1 MFWPRVA
8 KLLLRL
14 RGWTIVGGAPD
25 VSKAVII
32 AAPHTSNWDGYWGL
46 VYAVAVG
53 LDVKFFFKH
62 SLFWFPLSV
71 LIRGMGGI
79 PLNRGLANSAVKQA
93 IDEFNCRETFFFALA
108 PEGTRG
114 KTTGW
119 KTGFYRIAEGA
130 GVPVGLGFMDY
141 GRRQIGIGPL
151 LTLTG
156 DADADL
162 DVCRRF
168 YAGIEG
174 KRPGMT
180 GPVVF
185 PIRRNGA
192 TIAEKSTSNN
202 RP

>member
-8 KLLLRL
+8 RLLLRFG
-14 RGWTIVGGAPD
+14 GWTVVGGLPD
-25 VSKAVII
+25 VNKAVVI

-46 VYAVAVG
+46 VFKVAIG

-71 LIRGMGGI
+71 LIRGMGGL
-79 PLNRGLANSAVKQA
+79 PLNRGLANSAVAQA
-93 IDEFNCRETFFFALA
+93 IHEFDSNETFFFALA
-108 PEGTRG
+108 PEGTRS

-130 GVPVGLGFMDY
+130 GVPVVLGFMDY
-141 GRRQIGIGPL
+141 GRRRIGLGPI

-156 DADADL
+156 DADADIA
-162 DVCRRF
+162 VCRQF

-174 KRPGMT
+174 RRPGRT

-185 PIRRNGA
+185 PVR
-192 TIAEKSTSNN
+192 KSDSLPGQTSENE
-202 RP
+202 